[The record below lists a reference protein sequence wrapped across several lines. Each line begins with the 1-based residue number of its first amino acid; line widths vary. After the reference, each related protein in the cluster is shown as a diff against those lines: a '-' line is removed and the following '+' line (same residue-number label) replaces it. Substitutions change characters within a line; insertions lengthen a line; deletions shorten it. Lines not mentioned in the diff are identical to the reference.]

1 MKVIAGILVALA
13 LVGIGVG
20 IGASADGNWGP
31 HHDAVVV
38 SGGSGTTDAGQT
50 IVVTDGHYGHGFFFF
65 PFGLLFFALFLFLVF
80 SFFRRGRRGGPWNG
94 SRGGPQWLED
104 WHKRAHEGGSEPTSA
119 EPS

>member
-20 IGASADGNWGP
+20 IGASADGDWGP
-31 HHDAVVV
+31 RHDAVVV